1 MAQSQS
7 QKALEVL
14 AEVRRL
20 DPGKISAYLMEAAI
34 LAKEKKLEEAG
45 AILEQ
50 GIKANPKALNLYVA
64 RAGLADNQK
73 QFEVGESFLL
83 KAIELEPKNTGL
95 YNQLVRH
102 YVTARQQDKAEA
114 ALRQSVSLDPD
125 SEKPV
130 IMLARFLVSQGRR
143 QDAEKTLKDFIKGH
157 PDNYPARFGLA
168 EFYLALQRQGQAG
181 QVLEEI
187 IKLDPDGLKGVQAK
201 NELARLQLAQNHI
214 DAAEKLANEV
224 LKNHPKDMNATETR
238 GIIALQKKDGLTA
251 VNSFRLLTQDRPQ
264 DPQAWL
270 LLARANLLNKE
281 GGQAKDNAK
290 KALEL
295 KPDFMDARKFL
306 YGMFLDDKDYDGAI
320 ATIQG
325 YLRLNDK
332 DIVNLIS
339 LGEVYA
345 LKGDYAQARA
355 TFQKIID
362 LEPKNPQGYFQMARL
377 GLKTKKTD
385 ETLKYADK
393 ALQEN
398 PDFQPALQLVVGIY
412 QDQKQPE
419 KALAAV
425 RQTLARSPKNP
436 QLHQMLG
443 ELLLIQKQPQ
453 AAVAPLEEA
462 LNLNP
467 RQLAALQLLALAYQ
481 QMPNADQALQQ
492 LEAKVADPKSSP
504 IFSLVLATVY
514 ERQQKI
520 DKAIDLYNSLLA
532 RNLFTA
538 LARNNLAYLLAEH
551 QPTPDNL
558 ARAQKLSSET
568 LEENPEE
575 ASFLD
580 TMGWILCKQEKYAQA
595 KIYLEKARSMPPKH
609 LPSYTIW
616 RGVKPN
622 WERRPRLG

>member
-1 MAQSQS
+1 
-7 QKALEVL
+7 
-14 AEVRRL
+14 
-20 DPGKISAYLMEAAI
+20 MEAAI
-34 LAKEKKLEEAG
+34 LAKENKLQEAG

-50 GIKANPKALNLYVA
+50 GIQANPKAPNLYVA

-83 KAIELEPKNTGL
+83 KVIELEPKNTGL

-102 YVTARQQDKAEA
+102 YIAARQQDKAEA
-114 ALRQSVSLDPD
+114 DSSARASAWIRTARNRSSCWLAFWSVKGGVRTRRKTSRILLRGIRTIIRPASAWQNFTWPCNGKGRPGKSWRKSSNWTPTDLRGY
-125 SEKPV
+125 K
-130 IMLARFLVSQGRR
+130 LKTNWLVCNCP
-143 QDAEKTLKDFIKGH
+143 KTIST
-157 PDNYPARFGLA
+157 R
-168 EFYLALQRQGQAG
+168 
-181 QVLEEI
+181 
-187 IKLDPDGLKGVQAK
+187 
-201 NELARLQLAQNHI
+201 
-214 DAAEKLANEV
+214 AEKLANEV
-224 LKNHPKDMNATETR
+224 LKKHPKDMTATETR

-306 YGMFLDDKDYDGAI
+306 YGLFLDDKDYDGAI

-325 YLRLNDK
+325 YLRLNGK
-332 DIVNLIS
+332 DIVNLVS

-377 GLKTKKTD
+377 GLKTKKMD

-412 QDQKQPE
+412 QEQKQPE

-443 ELLLIQKQPQ
+443 ELLMIQ
-453 AAVAPLEEA
+453 
-462 LNLNP
+462 
-467 RQLAALQLLALAYQ
+467 R
-481 QMPNADQALQQ
+481 
-492 LEAKVADPKSSP
+492 SSP
-504 IFSLVLATVY
+504 
-514 ERQQKI
+514 R
-520 DKAIDLYNSLLA
+520 
-532 RNLFTA
+532 
-538 LARNNLAYLLAEH
+538 
-551 QPTPDNL
+551 
-558 ARAQKLSSET
+558 
-568 LEENPEE
+568 
-575 ASFLD
+575 
-580 TMGWILCKQEKYAQA
+580 
-595 KIYLEKARSMPPKH
+595 PPSPRWK
-609 LPSYTIW
+609 
-616 RGVKPN
+616 KP
-622 WERRPRLG
+622 